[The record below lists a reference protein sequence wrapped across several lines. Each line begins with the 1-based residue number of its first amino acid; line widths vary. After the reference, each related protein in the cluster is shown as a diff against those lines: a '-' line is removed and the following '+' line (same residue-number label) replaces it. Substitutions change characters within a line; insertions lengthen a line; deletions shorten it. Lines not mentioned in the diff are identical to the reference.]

1 MAEKQSK
8 RLSDLHQLTNTCI
21 SNSQVAQ
28 DWYSK
33 YDVKKGLRDID
44 GAGVLTGLTTISEIN
59 AFRTID
65 GEKVPIEGELYYRGI
80 KIEDLT
86 RGFLN
91 EARFGFE
98 EVTYLLLFGQ
108 LPNAEEL
115 EQFSATL
122 TQYRTLPRAFVRDVI
137 MKAAGGDLMNSLA
150 RSVLTLS
157 SYDKKADDI
166 SIENVMRQSVAM
178 IACFPLITVYAF
190 QAYNHYVKDK
200 SLYIHRP
207 SSKLGTAENILRLLR
222 PDKKYSK
229 LEARVLDLALVLH
242 MEHGGGNNSTFT
254 TRVVTSSG
262 TDTYSAIAAALA
274 SLKGPKHGGA
284 NLKVVGMF
292 DDMKQY
298 VKNPNDEEAI
308 RNYLQGITQ
317 KERFDRTGLIYGLGH
332 AVYSISDPRAQ
343 IFKKFVE
350 MLALE
355 KGCEQDYILYTNTER
370 IAKEVI
376 EANHKMF
383 KPIAANVDFY
393 SGLVYRM
400 LGLPEEMFTPIFAVA
415 RIVGWSAHRIEE
427 LINMDKIIRPAYES
441 VAERKPY
448 VPLLNR

>member
-1 MAEKQSK
+1 MAEKQQK
-8 RLSDLHQLTNTCI
+8 KTSDLHALTQVCI
-21 SNSQVAQ
+21 ENSTVAQ

-44 GAGVLTGLTTISEIN
+44 GAGVLTGLTTISEVN
-59 AFRTID
+59 AFRVID
-65 GEKVPIEGELYYRGI
+65 GEKVPIEGELFYRGI
-80 KIEDLT
+80 SINDLT
-86 RGFLN
+86 RGFIR

-98 EVTYLLLFGQ
+98 EATYLLLFGV

-115 EQFSATL
+115 EKFKALLAQ
-122 TQYRTLPRAFVRDVI
+122 QRTLPRAFVRDVI

-157 SYDKKADDI
+157 TYDKKVDDI
-166 SIENVMRQSVAM
+166 SIENVMRQSIAM
-178 IACFPLITVYAF
+178 IAAFPLITVYAF
-190 QAYNHYVKDK
+190 QAYNHYVKEK

-222 PDKKYSK
+222 PDKKYTK

-254 TRVVTSSG
+254 TRVITSSG

-298 VKNPNDEEAI
+298 VSNANDEEAI
-308 RNYLQGITQ
+308 RRYLEGIIA
-317 KERFDRTGLIYGLGH
+317 KERFDKSGLIYGVGH
-332 AVYSISDPRAQ
+332 AVYSLSDPRAK
-343 IFKKFVE
+343 IFKRFVE
-350 MLALE
+350 MLAME
-355 KGCEQDYILYTNTER
+355 KGYEQEYMLYTNTER
-370 IAKEVI
+370 IAKDVI
-376 EANHKMF
+376 ESNRKIY
-383 KPIAANVDFY
+383 KPVSANVDFY

-441 VAERKPY
+441 VEARYPY
-448 VPLLNR
+448 VPLMER